1 MFESTEDLFAA
12 AEKMTKRQGDQ
23 VLQAGLGFNEGNDPV
38 YVLSFMVELGGRF
51 WDNEEQ
57 TFNFNTPEAEQS
69 LQLVADIYLTKH
81 LDSLDLPGDFD
92 AMSQGV
98 KASAFIWPEYPNY
111 AKTVFPDL
119 ELTFAGKPPFV
130 AGNVPIFNHTDTWN
144 AMAFAGTK
152 NAEAVE
158 EFLRFL
164 ATPEAQLA
172 FAAQNP
178 GLAIQKA
185 VVYEDAFYQTGG
197 GAFLAPVI
205 ESIKAGQERFFGPFG
220 NLDTLVYDIWWPLMQ
235 EVFQGQTSV
244 TEGLAKMTDAS
255 NADVAGYRERYPN
268 APQTTIYWT
277 PEDLPEGLSWS

>member
-1 MFESTEDLFAA
+1 
-12 AEKMTKRQGDQ
+12 
-23 VLQAGLGFNEGNDPV
+23 
-38 YVLSFMVELGGRF
+38 MVEQGGRF
-51 WDNEEQ
+51 WDNTEQ
-57 TFNFNTPEAEQS
+57 TFNFNTPEAEKS

-98 KASAFIWPEYPNY
+98 KAAAFIWPEYPNY

-119 ELTFAGKPPFV
+119 ELAFAGKPPFV

-185 VVYEDAFYQTGG
+185 VVYEDPFYQSGG

-205 ESIKAGQERFFGPFG
+205 ASIKAGQAVLRSPWESGTPWSTNLVAAHAGSIPRPDHGERGTGQDDGRLKCRCRRLPRPISQRAEDHDL
-220 NLDTLVYDIWWPLMQ
+220 LDT
-235 EVFQGQTSV
+235 
-244 TEGLAKMTDAS
+244 
-255 NADVAGYRERYPN
+255 RE
-268 APQTTIYWT
+268 
-277 PEDLPEGLSWS
+277 LPEGLSWS